1 MAQTEAAPRRAALLS
16 LPADMLC
23 KIASHVV
30 APDLVVAAGRDVS
43 ARTALRKGTDAAE
56 RSRFGG
62 VGLTVRE
69 AEQVLRTRYGRR
81 WLGHIDLESRKSVRE
96 GLGQRYIVFYA
107 TLENKREHPDYDP
120 ATPDYDP
127 ATGSNAHFVAS
138 QFIRTIIAYGAD
150 PAEPTSNS
158 LGTTPLH
165 FVSAYVP
172 PDAIDLTKFL
182 LAAGVDMDAE
192 GSPGDLSGTCAL
204 SWCISNNHDWTDER
218 CALATFLIEQGCD
231 VVKADAGYEIGYHFD
246 DCSSLLARLET
257 IPGPRTPGTE
267 RLMGLIRAALEAA
280 GPERRKAARTAA
292 RLRRDA
298 AEAEM
303 HDVESGDY

>member
-1 MAQTEAAPRRAALLS
+1 MAQTQATAALLS

-62 VGLTVRE
+62 IGLTVRE
-69 AEQVLRTRYGRR
+69 AEQVLRTRYRD
-81 WLGHIDLESRKSVRE
+81 WLDDIDLDSRESVRE
-96 GLGQRYIVFYA
+96 GLDQSFFVFYA
-107 TLENKREHPDYDP
+107 NQRDHPDAP
-120 ATPDYDP
+120 ATQ
-127 ATGSNAHFVAS
+127 SNGQWLAS
-138 QFIRTIIAYGAD
+138 RFLRTVIAYGAD
-150 PAEPTSNS
+150 PAVP
-158 LGTTPLH
+158 LGGTTPLH

-192 GSPGDLSGTCAL
+192 GSPVDLSGTCAL
-204 SWCISNNHDWTDER
+204 SWCISHTHNFTDER

-231 VVKADAGYEIGYHFD
+231 VVKADAGYEHGHFD
-246 DCSSLLARLET
+246 DSSSLLSRLAT
-257 IPGPRTPGTE
+257 IPGPITPGTE
-267 RLMGLIRAALEAA
+267 RLMGLIGAALEAA
-280 GPERRKAARTAA
+280 GPERLEAARTAA
-292 RLRRDA
+292 RIRREA

>member
-1 MAQTEAAPRRAALLS
+1 MVKMQAAPRRAALLS

-62 VGLTVRE
+62 IGLTVRE
-69 AEQVLRTRYGRR
+69 AEQALRTRYRVCCAQV
-81 WLGHIDLESRKSVRE
+81 DLESRESVRE
-96 GLGQRYIVFYA
+96 GLSKSFYVFY
-107 TLENKREHPDYDP
+107 PDAQANERCVD
-120 ATPDYDP
+120 
-127 ATGSNAHFVAS
+127 S

-150 PAEPTSNS
+150 PAEPIG
-158 LGTTPLH
+158 GTTPLH
-165 FVSAYVP
+165 FVAAYVP
-172 PDAIDLTKFL
+172 QDAIILTKLL
-182 LAAGVDMDAE
+182 LAAGVDMDVE
-192 GSPGDLSGTCAL
+192 GCPIDCAGTCAL
-204 SWCISNNHDWTDER
+204 SWCICSTGDWTDER

-246 DCSSLLARLET
+246 DCSSLLAGLET

-267 RLMGLIRAALEAA
+267 RLMDLIRAALEAA
-280 GPERRKAARTAA
+280 GPERHEAAQTAA
-292 RLRRDA
+292 RIRRDA
-298 AEAEM
+298 AEAEYRS
-303 HDVESGDY
+303 DSDDGDY

>member
-1 MAQTEAAPRRAALLS
+1 MAQTQATAALLS
-16 LPADMLC
+16 LPAEMLC

-231 VVKADAGYEIGYHFD
+231 VVKADAGYEVGFHD
-246 DCSSLLARLET
+246 DGSSSLLSRLET

-267 RLMGLIRAALEAA
+267 RLMDLIRAALEAA
-280 GPERRKAARTAA
+280 GPECREAAQTAA
-292 RLRRDA
+292 RMRHDA

>member
-1 MAQTEAAPRRAALLS
+1 MAQTQDEPRRAALLS

-69 AEQVLRTRYGRR
+69 AEQVLRTRYWD
-81 WLGHIDLESRKSVRE
+81 WLGDVDLDSRESVRE
-96 GLGQRYIVFYA
+96 RLDMRYIVFDRY
-107 TLENKREHPDYDP
+107 KRDHPDAP
-120 ATPDYDP
+120 ATVER
-127 ATGSNAHFVAS
+127 TGVAS
-138 QFIRTIIAYGAD
+138 QLIRTIIAYGAD
-150 PAEPTSNS
+150 PAEPIG
-158 LGTTPLH
+158 GTTPLH
-165 FVSAYVP
+165 FVAAYVP
-172 PDAIDLTKFL
+172 QDAIILTKLL
-182 LAAGVDMDAE
+182 LAAGVDMDVE
-192 GSPGDLSGTCAL
+192 GCPIDCAGTCAL
-204 SWCISNNHDWTDER
+204 SWCIRGTGDWTDER

-231 VVKADAGYEIGYHFD
+231 VVKADAAYGLVSDHFD
-246 DCSSLLARLET
+246 GNSALLADLERV
-257 IPGPRTPGTE
+257 PRTPGTE
-267 RLMGLIRAALEAA
+267 RLMGLVRAALEAA
-280 GPERRKAARTAA
+280 GPRRRKAARTAA
-292 RLRRDA
+292 RMRRDA

>member
-1 MAQTEAAPRRAALLS
+1 MAQTQDEPRRAALLS

-69 AEQVLRTRYGRR
+69 AEQVLRTRYWD
-81 WLGHIDLESRKSVRE
+81 WLGDVDLDSRESVRE
-96 GLGQRYIVFYA
+96 RLDMRYIVFDRY
-107 TLENKREHPDYDP
+107 KRDHPDAP
-120 ATPDYDP
+120 ATVER
-127 ATGSNAHFVAS
+127 TGVAS
-138 QFIRTIIAYGAD
+138 QLIRTIIAYGAD

-158 LGTTPLH
+158 LVTTPLH

-192 GSPGDLSGTCAL
+192 GSPADLSATCAL

-231 VVKADAGYEIGYHFD
+231 VVKADAAYGLVSDHFD
-246 DCSSLLARLET
+246 GNSALLADLER
-257 IPGPRTPGTE
+257 IHRTPGIE
-267 RLMGLIRAALEAA
+267 RLTGLIRAALEAA
-280 GPERRKAARTAA
+280 GPERREAARTAA
-292 RLRRDA
+292 RMRHDAEVARR
-298 AEAEM
+298 
-303 HDVESGDY
+303 HWV

>member
-1 MAQTEAAPRRAALLS
+1 MAQTQATAALLS

-62 VGLTVRE
+62 IGLTVRE
-69 AEQVLRTRYGRR
+69 AEQALRTRYRVCCAQV
-81 WLGHIDLESRKSVRE
+81 DLESRESVRE
-96 GLGQRYIVFYA
+96 GLSKSFYVFY
-107 TLENKREHPDYDP
+107 PD
-120 ATPDYDP
+120 AQ
-127 ATGSNAHFVAS
+127 SNERCVDS

-150 PAEPTSNS
+150 PAEPIG
-158 LGTTPLH
+158 GTTPLH
-165 FVSAYVP
+165 FVAAYVP
-172 PDAIDLTKFL
+172 QDAIILTKLL
-182 LAAGVDMDAE
+182 LAAGVDMDVE
-192 GSPGDLSGTCAL
+192 GCPIDCAGTCAL
-204 SWCISNNHDWTDER
+204 SWCIRGTGDWTDER

-231 VVKADAGYEIGYHFD
+231 VVKADAGYEIGFHFD
-246 DCSSLLARLET
+246 GSSSLLSRLET

-280 GPERRKAARTAA
+280 GPRRRKAARTAA
-292 RLRRDA
+292 RMRRDA

-303 HDVESGDY
+303 HDVESGD

>member
-1 MAQTEAAPRRAALLS
+1 MAQTQDEPRRAALLS

-69 AEQVLRTRYGRR
+69 AEQVLRTRYWD
-81 WLGHIDLESRKSVRE
+81 WLGDVDLDSRESVRE
-96 GLGQRYIVFYA
+96 RLDMRYIVFDRY
-107 TLENKREHPDYDP
+107 KRDHPDAP
-120 ATPDYDP
+120 ATVER
-127 ATGSNAHFVAS
+127 TGVAS
-138 QFIRTIIAYGAD
+138 QLIRTIIAYGAD
-150 PAEPTSNS
+150 PAEPIG
-158 LGTTPLH
+158 GTTPLH
-165 FVSAYVP
+165 FVLAYVP
-172 PDAIDLTKFL
+172 QDAIILTKLL
-182 LAAGVDMDAE
+182 LAAGVDMDVE
-192 GSPGDLSGTCAL
+192 GCPIDCAGTCAL
-204 SWCISNNHDWTDER
+204 SWCIRGTGDWTDER

-231 VVKADAGYEIGYHFD
+231 VVKADAGYEIGFHLSGS
-246 DCSSLLARLET
+246 SSLLSRLET
-257 IPGPRTPGTE
+257 IPRPRTPGTE

-280 GPERRKAARTAA
+280 GPRRRKAARTAA
-292 RLRRDA
+292 RMRRDA

>member
-1 MAQTEAAPRRAALLS
+1 MAQTETAPRRAALLS

-69 AEQVLRTRYGRR
+69 AEQVLRTRYWD
-81 WLGHIDLESRKSVRE
+81 WLGDVDLDSRESIRE
-96 GLGQRYIVFYA
+96 RLDMRYIVFDRY
-107 TLENKREHPDYDP
+107 KRDHPDAP
-120 ATPDYDP
+120 ATVER
-127 ATGSNAHFVAS
+127 TGVAS
-138 QFIRTIIAYGAD
+138 QLIRTIIAYGAD
-150 PAEPTSNS
+150 PAEPIG
-158 LGTTPLH
+158 GTTPLH
-165 FVSAYVP
+165 FVAAYVP
-172 PDAIDLTKFL
+172 QDAIILTKLL
-182 LAAGVDMDAE
+182 LAAGVDMDVE
-192 GSPGDLSGTCAL
+192 GCPIDCAGTCAL
-204 SWCISNNHDWTDER
+204 SWCIRGTGDWTDER

-231 VVKADAGYEIGYHFD
+231 VVKADAGYEIGFHFD
-246 DCSSLLARLET
+246 GSSSLLSRLET

-280 GPERRKAARTAA
+280 GPRRRKAARTAA
-292 RLRRDA
+292 RMRRDA

-303 HDVESGDY
+303 HDVESGD